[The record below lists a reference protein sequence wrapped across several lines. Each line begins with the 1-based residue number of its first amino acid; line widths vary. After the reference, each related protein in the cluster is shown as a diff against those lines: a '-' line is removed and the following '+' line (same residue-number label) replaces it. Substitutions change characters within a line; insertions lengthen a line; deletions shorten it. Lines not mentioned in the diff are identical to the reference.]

1 MAGRFPLLG
10 AELLASSTAP
20 GAAAEAADR
29 LGVAELTQRPL
40 HTLSGGQLQRMYLA
54 RAIGC
59 VAAGAQVLLADEPT
73 AALDFDGQEE
83 AADVLTSL
91 PVTLVVVTH
100 DRTLAERCDRVL
112 EMAAGLLAGGPVNLA
127 TADLGTLLQLVP
139 VQRAGIALLLA
150 AIGLPVIGVVI
161 VGLDIMPV
169 RFAMM
174 HVALLGIALG
184 LLTGLDPMLCALVA
198 CALAGAG
205 VAPLA
210 RTPDGLSGAMGLLMS
225 LAIAAALLLLAV
237 TGVNAS
243 GAFALLWG
251 SILSVGT
258 PDLIV
263 LGVLALAVPGL
274 FWWRR
279 REIGLLLYDRELA
292 QCSGVP
298 VRALTAALLV
308 LVAIAVA
315 GAIKLTGALLVDA
328 LTLLPALAARRLG
341 SSLKSITL
349 WAIGIGVVV
358 NLTGF
363 VLALWLDWPPGPVL
377 VLTAGA
383 VVLAVHFI
391 PERRISSWRTPAS
404 VSLPSS
410 H

>member
-1 MAGRFPLLG
+1 MNG
-10 AELLASSTAP
+10 
-20 GAAAEAADR
+20 
-29 LGVAELTQRPL
+29 
-40 HTLSGGQLQRMYLA
+40 
-54 RAIGC
+54 
-59 VAAGAQVLLADEPT
+59 
-73 AALDFDGQEE
+73 
-83 AADVLTSL
+83 
-91 PVTLVVVTH
+91 
-100 DRTLAERCDRVL
+100 
-112 EMAAGLLAGGPVNLA
+112 LA
-127 TADLGTLLQLVP
+127 TADLGPLLQLVP
-139 VQRAGIALLLA
+139 VQRAGAALLLA
-150 AIGLPVIGVVI
+150 AIGLPMIGVVI

-225 LAIAAALLLLAV
+225 LAIAAALLVLAV
-237 TGVNAS
+237 SGVNAQ

-258 PDLIV
+258 ADLWL
-263 LGVLALAVPGL
+263 LGVLAVVVPAL

-279 REIGLLLYDRELA
+279 RDLALLLHDRELA
-292 QCSGVP
+292 LSAGVR
-298 VRALTAALLV
+298 VDLLTLLLLV
-308 LVAIAVA
+308 LVAVSVA

-341 SSLKSITL
+341 TSLKSITA
-349 WAIGIGVVV
+349 WAVGIGVVV

-363 VLALWLDWPPGPVL
+363 LVALKLDWPPGPVL

-383 VVLAVHFI
+383 VVLAVHLI
-391 PERRISSWRTPAS
+391 PERRISSWRAS
-404 VSLPSS
+404 ASAPPVSLPPS

>member
-1 MAGRFPLLG
+1 M
-10 AELLASSTAP
+10 T
-20 GAAAEAADR
+20 
-29 LGVAELTQRPL
+29 
-40 HTLSGGQLQRMYLA
+40 
-54 RAIGC
+54 
-59 VAAGAQVLLADEPT
+59 
-73 AALDFDGQEE
+73 
-83 AADVLTSL
+83 
-91 PVTLVVVTH
+91 
-100 DRTLAERCDRVL
+100 
-112 EMAAGLLAGGPVNLA
+112 LA
-127 TADLGTLLQLVP
+127 TADIGALLELVP
-139 VQRAGIALLLA
+139 VQRAGLALLLA
-150 AIGLPVIGVVI
+150 AVGLPVIGVVI

-184 LLTGLDPMLCALVA
+184 LLTGIDPMLCALVA

-225 LAIAAALLLLAV
+225 LAIAAALLVLAV
-237 TGVNAS
+237 SGVNAS

-258 PDLIV
+258 TDLIV
-263 LGVLALAVPGL
+263 LGGLALAVPGL

-279 REIGLLLYDRELA
+279 RDVALLLYDRELA

-298 VRALTAALLV
+298 VRMLTLVLLV
-308 LVAIAVA
+308 LVAVSVA
-315 GAIKLTGALLVDA
+315 GAIRLTGALLVDA

-349 WAIGIGVVV
+349 WAVGIGIAV

-363 VLALWLDWPPGPVL
+363 LIALWLDWPPGPVL

-383 VVLAVHFI
+383 VVLAVHLV
-391 PERRISSWRTPAS
+391 PERRISSWRAPAA

>member
-1 MAGRFPLLG
+1 M
-10 AELLASSTAP
+10 
-20 GAAAEAADR
+20 
-29 LGVAELTQRPL
+29 
-40 HTLSGGQLQRMYLA
+40 
-54 RAIGC
+54 
-59 VAAGAQVLLADEPT
+59 T
-73 AALDFDGQEE
+73 AA
-83 AADVLTSL
+83 V
-91 PVTLVVVTH
+91 H
-100 DRTLAERCDRVL
+100 
-112 EMAAGLLAGGPVNLA
+112 LA
-127 TADLGTLLQLVP
+127 TADLGELLQLLP
-139 VQRAGIALLLA
+139 VQRASVALLLA
-150 AIGLPVIGVVI
+150 AVGLPVIGVVI

-174 HVALLGIALG
+174 HVALLGIAVG

-237 TGVNAS
+237 SGVNAS

-258 PDLIV
+258 PDLVV
-263 LGVLALAVPGL
+263 LGVLAVAVPGL

-308 LVAIAVA
+308 LVAVAVA

-341 SSLKSITL
+341 NSLKSITL
-349 WAIGIGVVV
+349 WAVGIGVAV

-363 VLALWLDWPPGPVL
+363 LLALWLDWPPGPVL

-383 VVLAVHFI
+383 LVLAVHFI
-391 PERRISSWRTPAS
+391 PERRISSWRAPAS

>member
-1 MAGRFPLLG
+1 M
-10 AELLASSTAP
+10 
-20 GAAAEAADR
+20 
-29 LGVAELTQRPL
+29 
-40 HTLSGGQLQRMYLA
+40 
-54 RAIGC
+54 
-59 VAAGAQVLLADEPT
+59 
-73 AALDFDGQEE
+73 
-83 AADVLTSL
+83 
-91 PVTLVVVTH
+91 
-100 DRTLAERCDRVL
+100 
-112 EMAAGLLAGGPVNLA
+112 A
-127 TADLGTLLQLVP
+127 TADVGALLQLVP
-139 VQRAGIALLLA
+139 VQRAGLGLLLA

-174 HVALLGIALG
+174 HVALFGIAVG
-184 LLTGLDPMLCALVA
+184 LITGLDPMLCALVV
-198 CALAGAG
+198 CALSGAG

-237 TGVNAS
+237 SGVNAS

-258 PDLIV
+258 GDLVV
-263 LGVLALAVPGL
+263 LGVLAVAVPGL

-279 REIGLLLYDRELA
+279 RDIGLLLYDRELA

-298 VRALTAALLV
+298 VRALTAVLLV
-308 LVAIAVA
+308 LVAVSVA

-349 WAIGIGVVV
+349 WAIGIGVAV

-363 VLALWLDWPPGPVL
+363 LLALWLDWPPGPVL
-377 VLTAGA
+377 VLTAGT
-383 VVLAVHFI
+383 VVLAVHLI
-391 PERRISSWRTPAS
+391 SASLERRTRSWRAPAS
-404 VSLPSS
+404 ASLPSS

>member
-1 MAGRFPLLG
+1 M
-10 AELLASSTAP
+10 T
-20 GAAAEAADR
+20 
-29 LGVAELTQRPL
+29 
-40 HTLSGGQLQRMYLA
+40 
-54 RAIGC
+54 
-59 VAAGAQVLLADEPT
+59 
-73 AALDFDGQEE
+73 
-83 AADVLTSL
+83 
-91 PVTLVVVTH
+91 
-100 DRTLAERCDRVL
+100 
-112 EMAAGLLAGGPVNLA
+112 LA
-127 TADLGTLLQLVP
+127 TADVGALLELVP
-139 VQRAGIALLLA
+139 VQRAGLALLLA
-150 AIGLPVIGVVI
+150 AVGLPVIGVVI

-184 LLTGLDPMLCALVA
+184 LLTGIDPMLCALVA

-225 LAIAAALLLLAV
+225 LAIAAALLVLAV
-237 TGVNAS
+237 SGVNAS

-258 PDLIV
+258 TDLIV
-263 LGVLALAVPGL
+263 LGGLALAVPGL

-279 REIGLLLYDRELA
+279 RDVALLLYDRELA

-298 VRALTAALLV
+298 VRMLTLVLLV
-308 LVAIAVA
+308 LVAVSVA

-328 LTLLPALAARRLG
+328 LTLLPALSARRLG
-341 SSLKSITL
+341 SSLKSISL
-349 WAIGIGVVV
+349 WAVGIGIAV

-363 VLALWLDWPPGPVL
+363 LIALWLDWPPGPVL

-383 VVLAVHFI
+383 VVLAVHLV
-391 PERRISSWRTPAS
+391 PERRISSWRAPAA

>member
-1 MAGRFPLLG
+1 M
-10 AELLASSTAP
+10 
-20 GAAAEAADR
+20 
-29 LGVAELTQRPL
+29 
-40 HTLSGGQLQRMYLA
+40 
-54 RAIGC
+54 
-59 VAAGAQVLLADEPT
+59 
-73 AALDFDGQEE
+73 
-83 AADVLTSL
+83 
-91 PVTLVVVTH
+91 
-100 DRTLAERCDRVL
+100 TLA
-112 EMAAGLLAGGPVNLA
+112 A
-127 TADLGTLLQLVP
+127 ADLGALLQLVP
-139 VQRAGIALLLA
+139 VQRAGVALLLA

-174 HVALLGIALG
+174 HVALLGIAIG

-198 CALAGAG
+198 CGLAGAG

-225 LAIAAALLLLAV
+225 LAIAAALLVLAV
-237 TGVNAS
+237 SGVNAS

-258 PDLIV
+258 ADLVV
-263 LGVLALAVPGL
+263 LGVLALVVPGL

-279 REIGLLLYDRELA
+279 RDVALLLYDRELA
-292 QCSGVP
+292 LCSGVP
-298 VRALTAALLV
+298 VRVLTLMLLV
-308 LVAIAVA
+308 LVAVSVA

-341 SSLKSITL
+341 TSLKSITC
-349 WAIGIGVVV
+349 WAIGIGITV

-363 VLALWLDWPPGPVL
+363 LVALWLDWPPGPVL

-383 VVLAVHFI
+383 VVLAVHLI
-391 PERRISSWRTPAS
+391 PERRISSWRAPAS